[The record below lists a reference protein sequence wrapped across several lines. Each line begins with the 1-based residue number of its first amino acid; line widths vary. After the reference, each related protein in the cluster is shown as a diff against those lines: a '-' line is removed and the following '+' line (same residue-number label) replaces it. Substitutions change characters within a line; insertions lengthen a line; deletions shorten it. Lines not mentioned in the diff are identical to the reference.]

1 LQWQLLVAGR
11 RALICLFVK
20 PEPGFGGIGR
30 IDGFCWL
37 VSFQSFFITS
47 SSRVPIREILKK
59 TVMTY
64 KVYLSDGALGALVI
78 VADTGLVANARAV
91 W

>member
-20 PEPGFGGIGR
+20 PEPGFWEICR

-37 VSFQSFFITS
+37 VSFQSVFITS
-47 SSRVPIREILKK
+47 SLRVPIREILKK

-91 W
+91 